1 MQTVYTYIQQH
12 MTFQELGL
20 KQPLL
25 KAIEQLGFE
34 YPTPV
39 QEQAI
44 PFMLHQSKDLVAL
57 AQTGTGKTAAF
68 GLPILH
74 LIENN
79 QNTTQALVLA
89 PTREL
94 CIQIAKDLRN
104 YAANM
109 PEMHIV
115 PVYGGEDIRVQLRQL
130 DRTPQIIVATPG
142 RLIDLVKR
150 GKVNLE
156 NIEYLVLDEAD
167 EMLNMGFKDEIE
179 TILETIPDTRRTML
193 FSATMPKEI
202 AHIARTYMSDHEEI
216 TIGQKNAGTENVAH
230 IYYLCQAKQR
240 YLVLKRI
247 VDLNPDIYA
256 IVFCRTR
263 QETKEVAEKL
273 MHDGY
278 NADALHGDLSQA
290 QRDSV
295 MQKFRIRNLQILVAT
310 DVAARGLDV
319 NDLTHVI
326 NYNLPD
332 DIEVYTHRSGR
343 TGRANKKGV
352 SVSIIHIKEKS
363 KIKNIERM
371 LQRNFERQMIP
382 NGLEVCKKQL
392 FFQINRMQNVEVN
405 DEQIDAYLPQIMKQL
420 EYLSKEDIIKRF
432 VAVEFNRFLEYYK
445 DAPDLNIE
453 EKAPKEKNKTS
464 HDNNKSGGRKKTG
477 EKIRLKINIG
487 ERNEITPKRLLGII
501 NEVVGDRTISVGDI
515 EITNKCTFFDVFL
528 DQSNKILNAFE
539 ATDLTVVPAKG
550 AKAYADKNEFKRGGF
565 RKEAY
570 KESRQPRREKRT
582 ADSDKPWRKDRK
594 RR

>member
-1 MQTVYTYIQQH
+1 

-20 KQPLL
+20 KHQLL
-25 KAIEQLGFE
+25 QAIQKLG
-34 YPTPV
+34 YQQPTPI

-44 PFMLHQSKDLVAL
+44 PYMLQQKKDLVAL

-74 LIENN
+74 LIET
-79 QNTTQALVLA
+79 QQQYTQALVLA

-94 CIQIAKDLRN
+94 CIQIAKDLKN

-109 PEMHIV
+109 AEVHIV
-115 PVYGGEDIRVQLRQL
+115 AVYGGEDIRIQLKQL
-130 DRTPQIIVATPG
+130 DKTPHIIVATPG
-142 RLIDLVKR
+142 RLIDLQKR
-150 GKVNLE
+150 AKVNLE
-156 NIEYLVLDEAD
+156 NIRHLVLDEAD
-167 EMLNMGFKDEIE
+167 EMLNMGFKDDIE
-179 TILETIPDTRRTML
+179 TILQTTPDTRRTML

-202 AHIARTYMSDHEEI
+202 AHIARTYMAEHQEI
-216 TIGQKNAGTENVAH
+216 TIGQRNAGTENVAH
-230 IYYLCQAKQR
+230 IYYMCQAKQR

-290 QRDSV
+290 QRDTV

-319 NDLTHVI
+319 NNLTHVI

-332 DIEVYTHRSGR
+332 DVEVYTHRSGR

-363 KIKNIERM
+363 KIKAIEKM
-371 LQRNFERQMIP
+371 LKRTFERQMIP

-392 FFQINRMQNVEVN
+392 FYQINRMQNVEVN

-420 EYLSKEDIIKRF
+420 DYLSKEDIIKRF
-432 VAVEFNRFLEYYK
+432 VAVEFNRFLDYYK

-453 EKAPKEKNKTS
+453 EKTHKEKNKEQKEQTT
-464 HDNNKSGGRKKTG
+464 KRKTG

-487 ERNEITPKRLLGII
+487 ERDGITPRRLLGII

-515 EITNKCTFFDVFL
+515 EITNKFTFFDVFL
-528 DQSNKILNAFE
+528 DQANKIVNAFTT
-539 ATDLTVVPAKG
+539 TDFTVIPAKG
-550 AKAYADKNEFKRGGF
+550 AKAYNEKNEYRKTTFK
-565 RKEAY
+565 KEQY
-570 KESRQPRREKRT
+570 RDSKPTKKEERNSNP
-582 ADSDKPWRKDRK
+582 DKPWRKQRK
-594 RR
+594 KR